1 MGKVAYLILAHKNPD
16 ICNLL
21 IEELLT
27 DTRSEVYLHIDV
39 KFKNPELF
47 RNDVHKV
54 RRYDIDWG
62 SAAMVY
68 ATLELIREAYLN
80 NFDRYVLL
88 SGDTFPLRN
97 VQEINDYLLRE
108 SSVDYMELY
117 EGNLGERGFDR
128 VFRYWVF
135 KNHLNRFCWWIN
147 KKAILLQKKLKLVR
161 KYPYEIHEYKIGS
174 QWWALSRKSVC
185 ELIEKCDNPKF
196 KKFILHTKIPDE
208 FFAQNAVT
216 NSELRPELMY
226 YSFAYSPEGT
236 YLGVKELTA
245 LDFDDCKQSKK
256 MFARKVTLSF
266 IEKAKMSWR

>member
-135 KNHLNRFCWWIN
+135 KNPSLCNQPPHRQRHCNKAPSYCRATCAAVALNNVAVNRYCMFTQFFHVDHTAQCTPNQARYFCGSIIFDHGFMAFAC
-147 KKAILLQKKLKLVR
+147 AICAWQ
-161 KYPYEIHEYKIGS
+161 H
-174 QWWALSRKSVC
+174 
-185 ELIEKCDNPKF
+185 
-196 KKFILHTKIPDE
+196 
-208 FFAQNAVT
+208 
-216 NSELRPELMY
+216 
-226 YSFAYSPEGT
+226 
-236 YLGVKELTA
+236 
-245 LDFDDCKQSKK
+245 
-256 MFARKVTLSF
+256 
-266 IEKAKMSWR
+266 